1 MRHTRTGWWLEE
13 AGEVTPTRPLDGDAR
28 ADVVVVGG
36 GYLGLWTAWQL
47 RELEPELDVLV
58 LEAAVCGHGP
68 SGRNGGFCE
77 TLWGDAPTLRDHA
90 GDAAALAVCRASE
103 YAVRGIGAWCE
114 ANAVD
119 AWFREAPMLQVATT
133 DSQAGSWDVV
143 VDAAA
148 ALGEPDAGLVSLG
161 RRGASAL
168 RLAPL
173 PRRRAVPPERDRA
186 SGSPRAR
193 PPRKAPRAR
202 RADPRAHRGDPP
214 RARRER
220 RDPSR
225 SGGRE
230 RRRPRRQLRRRVL
243 PRLPAARSR
252 SRPPTSSSPSRFRTC
267 STSSAGRAARRSS
280 TAAPSST
287 TCGRRATAVS
297 SFGWGGGAM
306 GLGGRASD
314 RLELDR
320 DVVVETERAL
330 RRFFPQTRGRDV
342 THAWGGPIDVSPTHL
357 PIFGSRG
364 RVHHGFGFTG
374 NGVGPSYLGGE
385 ILARLALDRRDE
397 RTALAIVEPPRK
409 LFPPEPFR
417 YAGGS
422 LIRRA
427 LVAKDA
433 AEDDGREPSAPT
445 RARRRRSRAGSASA
459 SHASAERVPA
469 RQGEEPR
476 SNSCTHERE
485 LRQALGTPLPR
496 PQRRAP
502 LGGRRRPRRVRPRQ
516 SPAAAAARDLT
527 ARPRRPRADERA
539 ALARPPRARAVRS
552 HLPGRNGTTPSAPL
566 LGLEGSDR
574 RPRADAGDPS

>member
-13 AGEVTPTRPLDGDAR
+13 AGEVTPARPLDGDAR

-58 LEAAVCGHGP
+58 LEAAICGHGP

-90 GDAAALAVCRASE
+90 GKAAALAVCRASE
-103 YAVRGIGAWCE
+103 SAVRGIGAWCE
-114 ANAVD
+114 ANGID

-133 DSQAGSWDVV
+133 ESQAGSWDVV

-148 ALGEPDAGLVSLG
+148 ALGEPDQVSSLSADEVRARCASHLFLG
-161 RRGASAL
+161 GALYRLNATVHPA
-168 RLAPL
+168 RLAL
-173 PRRRAVPPERDRA
+173 GLRARLLERGVRIHERTEVTRLERD
-186 SGSPRAR
+186 GSVETR
-193 PPRKAPRAR
+193 
-202 RADPRAHRGDPP
+202 
-214 RARRER
+214 
-220 RDPSR
+220 
-225 SGGRE
+225 
-230 RRRPRRQLRRRVL
+230 
-243 PRLPAARSR
+243 
-252 SRPPTSSSPSRFRTC
+252 
-267 STSSAGRAARRSS
+267 AGRVGANAVVLAVNSAAASFPGYRRSL
-280 TAAPSST
+280 AVASSHIVLTEPIPDVLEELGWTGGEAIVDSRTLVHYMRT
-287 TCGRRATAVS
+287 TRDGRIV
-297 SFGWGGGAM
+297 FGWGGGAM
-306 GLGGRASD
+306 GLGGRTSD

-320 DVVVETERAL
+320 GVVEETERAL
-330 RRFFPQTRGRDV
+330 RRFFPDTRGRDV

-397 RTALAIVEPPRK
+397 RTALALVEPPRK

-445 RARRRRSRAGSASA
+445 RVLAS
-459 SHASAERVPA
+459 
-469 RQGEEPR
+469 
-476 SNSCTHERE
+476 
-485 LRQALGTPLPR
+485 LPR
-496 PQRRAP
+496 R
-502 LGGRRRPRRVRPRQ
+502 
-516 SPAAAAARDLT
+516 
-527 ARPRRPRADERA
+527 
-539 ALARPPRARAVRS
+539 
-552 HLPGRNGTTPSAPL
+552 
-566 LGLEGSDR
+566 LGLR
-574 RPRADAGDPS
+574 LPR